1 MHVTGHEWYTSLLPF
16 YFPFFSSFSCSFQLL
31 PFTVAQFMRHLLSF
45 ISLSSSLPPT
55 TQAHHCWN
63 HHFSMSLHT
72 CTEALTHNS
81 HLSESRNPK
90 EAILFS
96 IAHVR
101 SHTCEDNFLFD
112 NDVQI
117 KAKSFIF
124 SFIFYFL

>member
-1 MHVTGHEWYTSLLPF
+1 MIYEPFALLFSLLFFIFLFLPAPPLHCCTVHASSPLF
-16 YFPFFSSFSCSFQLL
+16 HLLVFLTSSNNPSPPLLKPPFFHVI
-31 PFTVAQFMRHLLSF
+31 THM
-45 ISLSSSLPPT
+45 
-55 TQAHHCWN
+55 
-63 HHFSMSLHT
+63 

-96 IAHVR
+96 IAHVP